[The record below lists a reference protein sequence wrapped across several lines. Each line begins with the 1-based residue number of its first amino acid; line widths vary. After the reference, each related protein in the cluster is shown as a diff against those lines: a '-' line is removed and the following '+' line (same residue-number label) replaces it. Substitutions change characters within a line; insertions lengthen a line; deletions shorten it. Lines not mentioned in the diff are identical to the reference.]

1 MDSSAM
7 MAMDENND
15 VSEAATPTQIST
27 ANSEADM
34 PIGPEDAGVDEA
46 SGSGAAAPK
55 SERHH
60 PLGVEA
66 GNGAP
71 DALPPAPGADVAD
84 SSEAVMQDAGGLDGS
99 GMNVRVADIDSGP
112 SSASKMLVP
121 QSQEIIIPSYSAWF
135 NMSRINDTERKAL
148 PEFFNNKNKSKTP
161 SVYKDYRD
169 FMINTYRL
177 NPSEY
182 LTVTACR
189 RNLAGDVCAIVR
201 VHAFLE
207 QWGLINYQVD
217 PDSRPSSIGPAF
229 TGHFRVTA
237 DTPRG
242 LQPIYPA
249 VPLLK
254 AESLS
259 VANASTGQREAA
271 PGDGGG
277 ASAPGLQFSK
287 NIYSDAITSSSPRK
301 HGLEGTDADNADATA
316 PPAKKIKHSCATCA
330 VDCPKVRYHSS
341 KSPAMEICANCYIEG
356 RFPSQMYSGD
366 FVKMEEKVAKHAAEE
381 EWSEQETLL
390 LLEGI
395 ELFDED
401 WSKVSDHVG
410 TRTRDQCI
418 LKFLQLPIED
428 PYIGIKG
435 TELGPLQFQRI
446 PFSAADNPVLSL
458 TAFLASVVDPKV
470 ASAAAKAAVQE
481 LRGAVKKEPAA
492 QDGSSTPEPSAPPAE
507 TTDAATG
514 EATTGEAASVAMDVD
529 ETAESSGQKAES
541 SAVMEVDSETATQ
554 PVGEVGTAKQPTLTG
569 DESSDKSSSNIPA
582 QSGRADSTL
591 QTAAA
596 TAIASASV
604 KAHALASHATSELH
618 ALTLALIQSQW
629 RKVEAKMSHFEDME
643 ALLERERK
651 DFEREKQRLY
661 AERLA
666 FRKMVAEWEAGK
678 ENLDMATGM
687 RRASIKPGSTL
698 DSVSGGPM
706 ARRVGSEQFAEGAP
720 APDAY
725 LVQLE

>member
-1 MDSSAM
+1 M
-7 MAMDENND
+7 MATDDNND
-15 VSEAATPTQIST
+15 GSEAPTPMQLST

-46 SGSGAAAPK
+46 PGSGAAAPK
-55 SERHH
+55 SERHL
-60 PLGVEA
+60 LGVEA
-66 GNGAP
+66 GDAAP
-71 DALPPAPGADVAD
+71 DALPPAPGADAAD

-254 AESLS
+254 AETRQAEIAPT
-259 VANASTGQREAA
+259 VQRETA
-271 PGDGGG
+271 PGEGGG
-277 ASAPGLQFSK
+277 APVSSLQFSK
-287 NIYSDAITSSSPRK
+287 NIYSDAITSLSPRK
-301 HGLEGTDADNADATA
+301 HGLDGTDAENADGTA

-435 TELGPLQFQRI
+435 TELGPLQYQRI

-481 LRGAVKKEPAA
+481 LRGAVKKEPVV
-492 QDGSSTPEPSAPPAE
+492 QDASGTPKASAPPAE
-507 TTDAATG
+507 AADAAAG
-514 EATTGEAASVAMDVD
+514 EAAAGEAASAAMDVD
-529 ETAESSGQKAES
+529 ETAESSGQKVEE
-541 SAVMEVDSETATQ
+541 SAVMDVDTETATQ
-554 PVGEVGTAKQPTLTG
+554 PVGEAGTAKQPTSTS
-569 DESSDKSSSNIPA
+569 DEPSTTNNTPA

-618 ALTLALIQSQW
+618 ALTLALIQAQW

-698 DSVSGGPM
+698 DSVLGGPM
-706 ARRVGSEQFAEGAP
+706 ARRVGSEQFAQGAP

-725 LVQLE
+725 LVPLE

>member
-7 MAMDENND
+7 MVTDDNND
-15 VSEAATPTQIST
+15 ISETATPVQLST

-34 PIGPEDAGVDEA
+34 PMGPEDAGVDEISSSA
-46 SGSGAAAPK
+46 HHAALK
-55 SERHH
+55 SDRNPHFAET
-60 PLGVEA
+60 GD
-66 GNGAP
+66 GAP
-71 DALPPAPGADVAD
+71 DALPPAPGTDAVGNAED
-84 SSEAVMQDAGGLDGS
+84 VMQDAGGIDGS

-135 NMSRINDTERKAL
+135 NMSRVNDTERRAL

-217 PDSRPSSIGPAF
+217 PDSRPSTVGPAF

-254 AESLS
+254 SEPRPAE
-259 VANASTGQREAA
+259 NAATVQRQASS
-271 PGDGGG
+271 GDGGG
-277 ASAPGLQFSK
+277 APVSSLQFSK
-287 NIYSDAITSSSPRK
+287 NIYSDAIASASPRK
-301 HGLEGTDADNADATA
+301 HTLDGEDAENADPAP
-316 PPAKKIKHSCATCA
+316 PPAKKMKHSCATCA
-330 VDCPKVRYHSS
+330 VDCPKVRYNSS

-366 FVKMEEKVAKHAAEE
+366 FVKMEEKVAKHAAEQD
-381 EWSEQETLL
+381 WNEQETLL

-435 TELGPLQFQRI
+435 TELGPLQFQRV

-481 LRGAVKKEPAA
+481 LQRGVKKEPDV
-492 QDGSSTPEPSAPPAE
+492 QDGGENTKVSASPADMADASAGE
-507 TTDAATG
+507 TLA
-514 EATTGEAASVAMDVD
+514 GEAASSAMDID
-529 ETAESSGQKAES
+529 GPIQATEQKMESQEAIDNDADTSARPAGEAGTTDQTPSKSDLAIAAAHNTPAHS
-541 SAVMEVDSETATQ
+541 SR
-554 PVGEVGTAKQPTLTG
+554 P
-569 DESSDKSSSNIPA
+569 
-582 QSGRADSTL
+582 DSTL

-666 FRKMVAEWEAGK
+666 FRKMVAEWQAGK
-678 ENLDMATGM
+678 ENLDAVTGM
-687 RRASIKPGSTL
+687 RRASIKPGSAL
-698 DSVSGGPM
+698 DSVGLMGGAM
-706 ARRVGSEQFAEGAP
+706 ARRVASEQFEQGV
-720 APDAY
+720 PDAR
-725 LVQLE
+725 LLPLE